1 MLCRWSVWFRY
12 KYGHKLVEDR
22 AAKSKLLIDLITE
35 IQFADAAAL
44 YATSEE
50 NFVTVAQS
58 FMNVASGW
66 VLTVSLVKT
75 KVI

>member
-1 MLCRWSVWFRY
+1 MLMLCRWIGISMC
-12 KYGHKLVEDR
+12 HKLVEDR
-22 AAKSKLLIDLITE
+22 AAESKLLIDLITE

-58 FMNVASGW
+58 FMNVASGYG
-66 VLTVSLVKT
+66 LTVSLASQN
-75 KVI
+75 